1 MARPNDA
8 SVPGASAGRGA
19 PELIA
24 VGRVRR
30 AHGVR
35 GEVVVEVLTDAPG
48 AVFAPGRRVFA
59 GTERGA
65 RAPRGAELHV
75 KRSATFKGGLIVAFA
90 ELQDR
95 NTAELW
101 RDRLLLVPAEEL
113 EPPGEHEI
121 YIHDLVGM
129 QVVLPTGENVGIVGE
144 VFELPQGLVLDVK
157 RPAGATVMI
166 PFHESAV
173 AHVDRAN
180 RIIHIDPPEGLLD

>member
-1 MARPNDA
+1 VAKPNDA
-8 SVPGASAGRGA
+8 PASGASAAGGA
-19 PELIA
+19 PDLIA

-30 AHGVR
+30 AHGIR

-59 GTERGA
+59 GTERGT
-65 RAPRGAELHV
+65 RAPGGAELHV
-75 KRSATFKGGLIVAFA
+75 KRSATFKDGLIVGFA

-95 NTAELW
+95 NAAESW
-101 RDRLLLVPAEEL
+101 RDRLLLVPADEL

-129 QVVLPTGENVGIVGE
+129 EVVLPTGETVGVVGE
-144 VFELPQGLVLDVK
+144 VFELPQGLMLDVE
-157 RPAGATVMI
+157 RAGGGTVMI

-173 AHVDRAN
+173 AFVDRSK
-180 RIIHIDPPEGLLD
+180 RIVHIDPPAGLLD